1 MLANNNLTEKDMEF
15 LNQMLELKKVNIKGF
30 NLAMKALNDLVE
42 LSKDNTKTEEERDII
57 RKEIFNNTIALN
69 KARI

>member
-1 MLANNNLTEKDMEF
+1 MLANNNLTVEDMEL

-30 NLAMKALNDLVE
+30 NLVMKALNDLVE

-57 RKEIFNNTIALN
+57 RKEIFDNTIALN
-69 KARI
+69 KVRI